1 MNGDQEMTSSQQ
13 PTALNVLGLFLSKEL
28 SGFVLLTKVGLDQF
42 LKLGFNSKLPILWL
56 FHENLD
62 DSKLSPLRTQGR
74 GCTHLGRG
82 HVNTSQHQAGCL

>member
-1 MNGDQEMTSSQQ
+1 MTSSQQ

-28 SGFVLLTKVGLDQF
+28 SGFVLLTKVSLDQF

-62 DSKLSPLRTQGR
+62 DSKLSPLRTPRQGP
-74 GCTHLGRG
+74 CE
-82 HVNTSQHQAGCL
+82 HQSAPGWMSLKRCEDLKSY